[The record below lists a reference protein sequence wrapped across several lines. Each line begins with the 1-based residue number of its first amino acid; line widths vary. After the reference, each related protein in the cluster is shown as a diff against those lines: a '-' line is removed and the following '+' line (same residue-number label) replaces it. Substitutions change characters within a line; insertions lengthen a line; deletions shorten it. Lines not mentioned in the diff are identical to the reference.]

1 MTVGVLPVCLGKGTR
16 LCDMLTDE
24 TKTYETVL
32 LLGKSTDTQD
42 ISGTVIAEAAARD
55 GRRENPG
62 LHCRL

>member
-1 MTVGVLPVCLGKGTR
+1 MGVLPVCLGKGTR

-42 ISGTVIAEAAARD
+42 ISGTVIAEAQPETEEEKIRAW
-55 GRRENPG
+55 
-62 LHCRL
+62 HCRL